1 MAMQPAAPVPLTPQE
16 RPLFAIL
23 LLVTASTGAIDAIC
37 VLHLGVFAAYMTGTI
52 VLVGLRLSTAAKA
65 PPTGG
70 LIALACFALGAII
83 GGRIARRTLPRN
95 RLLADAL
102 VVVSCLVMIAAL
114 VIAFGDINTQITHLA
129 AIAIVATAMGIQIA
143 ATRHRAV
150 PDMMMPAATMVIHGL
165 AYDSRLA
172 GGSDDRYLRRFG
184 VIVSLLTGAALG
196 AAIASWHVWLGL
208 LFGALLIATAAALIF
223 KLLPI
228 TADPVC

>member
-1 MAMQPAAPVPLTPQE
+1 LTTQE

-23 LLVTASTGAIDAIC
+23 MLVTASTGAIDAIC

-52 VLVGLRLSTAAKA
+52 VLVGLRFSSATKA

-83 GGRIARRTLPRN
+83 GGRIVRRRLPRN

-102 VVVSCLVMIAAL
+102 VIVAGMVTVASLMT
-114 VIAFGDINTQITHLA
+114 AFGDITDPTTHFI
-129 AIAIVATAMGIQIA
+129 AIAILATAMGIQIA

-172 GGSDDRYLRRFG
+172 GGRDDRYLRRFG
-184 VIVSLLTGAALG
+184 VVISLMTGAALG
-196 AAIASWHVWLGL
+196 AAIASWYVWLGL
-208 LFGALLIATAAALIF
+208 LFGALLIAMAATLIF

-228 TADPVC
+228 AADTP